1 MSTTSREVH
10 LVARPAGMPSP
21 SDFAL
26 VETVVPEPAPGEVL
40 VRNDWMSVDP
50 SMRGR
55 MRDVPSYLPPF
66 ALGAPLEGA
75 AVGTVVK
82 SRSGTLRDGDV
93 VWHHFGWRDYAVV
106 RADETHRLDTTG
118 VRGSD
123 YLGALGMP
131 GLTAYLALSE
141 FAPVHPGDVVF
152 VSAAAGAVGVV
163 AARVARHLG
172 AAAVIGSAGGPEKA
186 RRLVEQLGYDR
197 AVDYKSGPIGPAL
210 RAAAPG
216 GIDVY
221 LDSVG
226 GDQLEAALDALRTGG
241 RVAVCGS
248 VSEANAAGPVP
259 GPANL
264 ALITKKRLTLRG
276 LIVLDHLERWPEWI
290 ALARGWLTDG
300 SFVPATT
307 VVDGLE
313 NAVGALLGMLSGA
326 NVGKM
331 LVRLNRA
338 AA

>member
-1 MSTTSREVH
+1 MTTTSREVH
-10 LVARPAGMPSP
+10 LVSRPVGVPSP
-21 SDFAL
+21 ADFTI
-26 VETVVPEPAPGEVL
+26 VERAVPAPEPGEVV

-50 SMRGR
+50 SMRAR

-66 ALGAPLEGA
+66 ALGAPLDGA
-75 AVGTVVK
+75 AIGTVVE
-82 SRSGTLRDGDV
+82 SRSPGLRAGDV
-93 VWHHFGWRDYAVV
+93 VWHHSGWRDFAVV
-106 RADETHRLDTTG
+106 RAEDTHRVDTAG

-123 YLGALGMP
+123 YLGVLGMP

-141 FAPVHPGDVVF
+141 FAPVRPGDVVF

-172 AAAVIGSAGGPEKA
+172 AATVIGSAGGPEKA
-186 RRLVEQLGYDR
+186 RRLVERLGYDR
-197 AVDYKSGPIGPAL
+197 AIDYKAGPVGPAL
-210 RAAAPG
+210 RAAAPD

-221 LDSVG
+221 LDNVG

-248 VSEANAAGPVP
+248 VSQANAEEPVP

-264 ALITKKRLTLRG
+264 ALITRKRLSLRG
-276 LIVLDHLERWPEWI
+276 FIVLDHLDRWPGWI
-290 ALARGWLTDG
+290 ALARGWLQDG
-300 SFVPATT
+300 SFDPPTT

-313 NAVGALLGMLSGA
+313 NAVGALLGLLSGA

-331 LVRLNRA
+331 LVRLNQA
-338 AA
+338 AR